1 MRRGTIFKAFA
12 AFAAA
17 AVGSLVAPSV
27 ANAGPAP
34 NAPRHALLIGISN
47 YEPPTVPT
55 VGSAND
61 ARDMHDAL
69 VRNGWPESSI
79 RVLTDGDATMA
90 NIRDG
95 INWLVS
101 NSSPNSF
108 SIFHYS
114 GHTKQIESGYD
125 DGDAEDWDEYM
136 WSVDNQFLSDGEFS
150 NQMRAVKGQE
160 WVNVSACEAAGFDD
174 GISSPAHLF
183 TAASRED
190 QKGYERY
197 DTHRSIFTGLLT
209 DAFLNKKGDSN
220 HDGAISIQE
229 AFAWAAEWAPKFSV
243 NGSYGPQNPVMAG
256 GDGTEW
262 LLGAPSGAAAT
273 NATPQQSLVPAGLIP
288 PELLR
293 LLPSGLIPPGILP
306 PVGAQTP

>member
-1 MRRGTIFKAFA
+1 MRRGTITKTL
-12 AFAAA
+12 AAA
-17 AVGSLVAPSV
+17 AAVTVGSLVAPGV
-27 ANAGPAP
+27 AHAGPPP
-34 NAPRHALLIGISN
+34 NAPRRALLIGISN
-47 YEPPTVPT
+47 YDPPTVPT

-79 RVLTDGDATMA
+79 RVLIDGDATMA

-114 GHTKQIESGYD
+114 GHTKQIESGWA

-136 WSVDNQFLSDGEFS
+136 WSVDNQFLSDGEFTR
-150 NQMRAVKGQE
+150 QMQAVQGQA
-160 WVNVSACEAAGFDD
+160 WINVSACEAAGFDD
-174 GISSPAHLF
+174 GFSSPTHLF

-197 DTHRSIFTGLLT
+197 DTKRSIFTGLLT
-209 DAFLNKKGDSN
+209 DAFLNTKGDTN
-220 HDGAISIQE
+220 HDGKVSIQE
-229 AFAWAAEWAPKFSV
+229 AFAYAAEWAPKFSV
-243 NGSYGPQNPVMAG
+243 NGADGPQNPVMAG

-262 LLGAPSGAAAT
+262 LLGAPTAGTTASA
-273 NATPQQSLVPAGLIP
+273 PKSVIPPGLIP

-306 PVGAQTP
+306 AVAPQTP